1 MEIFKTTIG
10 ELFDFYLE
18 HEEETFVCGTVLH
31 MFDPLSRIGFYDVNN
46 FTIDVIDVFLK
57 HFPSY
62 VRKPWFAYYSGA
74 TFEYYI
80 SEDYY
85 TGSDS
90 SVRNVRISLMADII
104 TTYGRDVELEF
115 EIVKRVE

>member
-10 ELFDFYLE
+10 ELFDFYVA
-18 HEEETFVCGTVLH
+18 HEDETFVCRTVRH
-31 MFDPLSRIGFYDVNN
+31 MSDPLSRIGFYDVNN
-46 FTIDVIDVFLK
+46 STIDVIFVK
-57 HFPSY
+57 HFPIY
-62 VRKPWFAYYSGA
+62 VRKPLFVYYSGA

-80 SEDYY
+80 SEDYC

-90 SVRNVRISLMADII
+90 SVRNVRISLMSDII

-115 EIVKRVE
+115 EIIKLVE